1 MTSAKSAPVRNRA
14 TWVAYAHVGAFGW
27 FLYSFGPTM
36 SLLSDEQ
43 GTSAVIMSLHMS
55 AMSLGSLLSGIYIA
69 RVVKRIGRG
78 NSLRLASVMII
89 VGVLALYFSP
99 TYILTLSSAFFIGLA
114 TTILVT
120 MNTSFI
126 DQEHHHAAPAA
137 LAELNMFAAASGFIA
152 PIAIG
157 WMVSENFGWRGGG
170 YILIVALIVV
180 EFARRDVSAFD
191 VQRGEEVQ
199 EHTGKLPRDYWWAWS
214 LLIITSG
221 AEFCLM
227 LFSTDLLRDTGGLG
241 DAAAVASVSTLT
253 LGLFFGRLLI
263 ARISRSVG
271 PETLLRATFVFTFAS
286 FWLLWAVPQPA
297 IMLTGLFLCGVG
309 IAGHWPLAIARTIR
323 AGGNK
328 PDLAAAK
335 TALATGGSGILIP
348 LTLGAVTEF
357 VGVHTAFLQVPALL
371 AMGLGVLLVHPLNE
385 LKR

>member
-1 MTSAKSAPVRNRA
+1 
-14 TWVAYAHVGAFGW
+14 
-27 FLYSFGPTM
+27 M

-43 GTSAVIMSLHMS
+43 GTSSVIMSLHMS

-69 RVVKRIGRG
+69 RIVKRIGRG
-78 NSLRLASVMII
+78 NSLRVASAMII
-89 VGVLALYFSP
+89 IGILALYFLP

-120 MNTSFI
+120 MNTAFI
-126 DQEHHHAAPAA
+126 DQEHHHAAPVA
-137 LAELNMFAAASGFIA
+137 LSELNMFAAATGFISPLA
-152 PIAIG
+152 VG
-157 WMVSENFGWRGGG
+157 WFVSAGLGWRTGGLV
-170 YILIVALIVV
+170 LICALVAV
-180 EFARRDVSAFD
+180 EFFRRDVSAFD

-199 EHTGKLPRDYWWAWS
+199 EHTGKLPRDYWWTWS

-227 LFSTDLLRDTGGLG
+227 LFSTDLLRDSGGMG
-241 DAAAVASVSTLT
+241 DAAAVASVSTLS
-253 LGLFFGRLLI
+253 LGLLVGRILI
-263 ARISRSVG
+263 ARISRTIDA
-271 PETLLRATFVFTFAS
+271 EMLLRATFVFTFAA
-286 FWLLWAVPQPA
+286 FWLLWAMPQPA
-297 IMLTGLFLCGVG
+297 VMLTGLFLCGVG
-309 IAGHWPLAIARTIR
+309 IAGHWPLSIARTIR

-348 LTLGAVTEF
+348 LALGAVAEF

-371 AMGLGVLLVHPLNE
+371 AIGLGVLMAHPLGA